1 MNLAHPIAW
10 ISIAI
15 LVVLA
20 VRAVMVMRKEKDD
33 PRGSVPGKGYHVID
47 SSYFSGGGG
56 GGHQSQFR
64 VPKDPQ
70 EYAKGFVP
78 KSKGTDHDNDR

>member
-1 MNLAHPIAW
+1 MTTFGTIAV
-10 ISIAI
+10 ISALI
-15 LVVLA
+15 LIVLF
-20 VRAVMVMRKEKDD
+20 VRAVIVMRNEGKSE
-33 PRGSVPGKGYHVID
+33 RGSEPGQGHHVVD

-56 GGHQSQFR
+56 GGHQSSFR

-78 KSKGTDHDNDR
+78 RQKGKRNDR

>member
-1 MNLAHPIAW
+1 MSLLQPIVW

-15 LVVLA
+15 VVILA
-20 VRAVMVMRKEKDD
+20 IRTVIVLRQDRDT
-33 PRGSVPGKGYHVID
+33 PRGSLPGKGYHVID

-56 GGHQSQFR
+56 GGHQSEFR

-78 KSKGTDHDNDR
+78 KRKGSKDDDDR